1 MKNLILAV
9 AVACMAAGCAMKQP
23 ERAQIRFMHWS
34 VSHFGDGTHPVA
46 SIPESEGKAM
56 SARYANFV
64 DSVGADVVGLSAY
77 DDNFT
82 TNGSLKSA
90 EAVFRGYEKSAG
102 PAKGEMCN
110 AIFHKP
116 GTLRKIDEKVV
127 FFEDHVEDA
136 YYKAVKFE
144 VSGVPVWFVQ
154 TQLDSRTY
162 LSGHGMDRQKQME
175 KIIADFRDERNVV
188 IAGDFR
194 VGVRVPGKRCFPAPE
209 EYEVFTKAGY
219 ELANKFGTGTYPVD
233 SPLQPIDNIVLKGV
247 GISEVRFI
255 EAERLS
261 DHLAISCILSVYG
274 K

>member
-1 MKNLILAV
+1 
-9 AVACMAAGCAMKQP
+9 
-23 ERAQIRFMHWS
+23 
-34 VSHFGDGTHPVA
+34 
-46 SIPESEGKAM
+46 
-56 SARYANFV
+56 
-64 DSVGADVVGLSAY
+64 
-77 DDNFT
+77 
-82 TNGSLKSA
+82 
-90 EAVFRGYEKSAG
+90 
-102 PAKGEMCN
+102 
-110 AIFHKP
+110 
-116 GTLRKIDEKVV
+116 
-127 FFEDHVEDA
+127 
-136 YYKAVKFE
+136 
-144 VSGVPVWFVQ
+144 
-154 TQLDSRTY
+154 
-162 LSGHGMDRQKQME
+162 MDRQKQME

-188 IAGDFR
+188 IAGEFR